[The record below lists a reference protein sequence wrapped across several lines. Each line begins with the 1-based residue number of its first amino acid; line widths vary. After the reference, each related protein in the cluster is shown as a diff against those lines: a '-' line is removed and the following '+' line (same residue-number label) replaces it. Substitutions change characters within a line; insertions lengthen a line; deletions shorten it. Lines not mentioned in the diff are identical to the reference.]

1 MKARNYREMS
11 TDELSEK
18 AEELQKR
25 LFEMRSQSVTE
36 KLENYKSV
44 INARRE
50 IARVKTV
57 MRERERQGQNRK

>member
-1 MKARNYREMS
+1 MKALNYREMS

-44 INARRE
+44 INTRRE

-57 MRERERQGQNRK
+57 MRERERQGQNN